1 MGQAAPLRER
11 GVRGAGVGVA
21 PGSAAARTLGPL
33 PSEPQHFRRVVVGAG
48 GSARAEDALALAE
61 RLVARDGGRLIL
73 AAVEVHHSFRL
84 RHHGARA
91 AAEGLAAARARVT
104 AETPVEEVT
113 RAAASVP
120 RGLTEIAEEM
130 RADLVV
136 VGSSE
141 PVAEGRVSPGRTGL
155 RLLQG
160 APCAVAV
167 APAGATGEG
176 PFRHVAIAYDGSPE
190 ASAALAA
197 GYAVATR
204 DAAAVSLFWVSP
216 GAGIAWDENVESAVR
231 AERLHAHERLD
242 AAADAAPAGVN
253 PRTVV
258 LRGDPGPVIASACDG
273 IADVLFA
280 GSRGYGPMHRALAG
294 SVSEALLLMATQ
306 PVVITPRRAQLAP
319 GETAELH

>member
-1 MGQAAPLRER
+1 
-11 GVRGAGVGVA
+11 V
-21 PGSAAARTLGPL
+21 AAA
-33 PSEPQHFRRVVVGAG
+33 
-48 GSARAEDALALAE
+48 D
-61 RLVARDGGRLIL
+61 GRLIL

-84 RHHGARA
+84 RHHAARDA
-91 AAEGLAAARARVT
+91 AAGLDSARARVRS
-104 AETPVEEVT
+104 ATPVEEVT
-113 RAAASVP
+113 RVAASVA

-130 RADLVV
+130 HADLVV

-141 PVAEGRVSPGRTGL
+141 PVTEGHVIPGRTGL

-167 APAGATGEG
+167 APAGATDEG

-190 ASAALAA
+190 AAAALAA
-197 GYAVATR
+197 GYAVAAR
-204 DAAAVSLFWVSP
+204 DGAAVSLFWVSP
-216 GAGIAWDENVESAVR
+216 AAGIAWDESVERAVR

-242 AAADAAPAGVN
+242 AAAESAPPGVN

-258 LRGDPGPVIASACDG
+258 LRGDPGPMITGACDG

-294 SVSEALLLMATQ
+294 SVSEALLLTATQ
-306 PVVITPRRAQLAP
+306 PVVITPRRARLE
-319 GETAELH
+319 GEDGAAAE